1 MEYVDVP
8 EVAARAS
15 LEGAGVPE
23 PLVSGFL
30 ESWALQKGGGAA
42 GVTTTYRELTGRSPR
57 SFAQF
62 IRDHA
67 SAWGAQED
75 MQLGKAGMDG

>member
-1 MEYVDVP
+1 VDHV
-8 EVAARAS
+8 VKLS
-15 LEGAGVPE
+15 VI
-23 PLVSGFL
+23 
-30 ESWALQKGGGAA
+30 GAA
-42 GVTTTYRELTGRSPR
+42 GVTTTFQELTGRPPR